1 MIRAN
6 YTPPTIAHAKCSAG
20 NGACCISLH
29 NLHQQE
35 CVHSDAFLNVITSL
49 RKQMNSKKLICASVL
64 VLLAAF
70 LGLAQDKNNGAIK
83 GKVRVERGSAAGV
96 AVILRQEDRE
106 IMRTT
111 TDKKGDFVLSRVNPG
126 IYGVT
131 LRKPGL
137 AVGSIEKIEVRAGQT
152 RALGDHLFLKIDEGS
167 IAFIKGSVF
176 SEGGRLVR
184 GVRVE
189 LAKIVD
195 ANSTQKLDAR
205 ITDEDGAFV
214 FRLPPEP
221 AKYRVTLK
229 AEGSEPVTKDV
240 EVESAAVYRVS
251 LTLKSN
257 PK

>member
-1 MIRAN
+1 
-6 YTPPTIAHAKCSAG
+6 
-20 NGACCISLH
+20 
-29 NLHQQE
+29 
-35 CVHSDAFLNVITSL
+35 
-49 RKQMNSKKLICASVL
+49 MNSKKLIWASTL
-64 VLLAAF
+64 VFLAGF
-70 LGLAQDKNNGAIK
+70 LCLAQDKNNGAIK
-83 GKVRVERGSAAGV
+83 GKVRVERGSAGGV

-111 TDKKGDFVLSRVNPG
+111 TDKKGDFVLSHVNPG

-167 IAFIKGSVF
+167 IVFIKGSVF
-176 SEGGRLVR
+176 SEGGRIVR

-189 LAKIVD
+189 LSKVVSE
-195 ANSTQKLDAR
+195 NSTQKLDAR

-214 FRLPPEP
+214 FRLPLEP

>member
-1 MIRAN
+1 
-6 YTPPTIAHAKCSAG
+6 
-20 NGACCISLH
+20 
-29 NLHQQE
+29 
-35 CVHSDAFLNVITSL
+35 
-49 RKQMNSKKLICASVL
+49 MNSKNLICAFALVVL
-64 VLLAAF
+64 TAF
-70 LGLAQDKNNGAIK
+70 GCLAQDKNTAAIK
-83 GKVRVERGSAAGV
+83 GKVRVEKGSAAGV

-106 IMRTT
+106 IMRTI
-111 TDKKGDFVLSRVNPG
+111 TDKRGDFIVARIAPG
-126 IYGVT
+126 VYGIT

-137 AVGSIEKIEVRAGQT
+137 AIGSIENIEVRAGQT

-176 SEGGRLVR
+176 NEGGRIVR

-189 LAKIVD
+189 LSKIID
-195 ANSTQKLDAR
+195 ENSTQKVDAR
-205 ITDEDGAFV
+205 VTDDDGLFV

-229 AEGSEPVTKDV
+229 AEGAETMTKDV

-251 LTLKSN
+251 LTWKPI

>member
-1 MIRAN
+1 
-6 YTPPTIAHAKCSAG
+6 
-20 NGACCISLH
+20 
-29 NLHQQE
+29 
-35 CVHSDAFLNVITSL
+35 
-49 RKQMNSKKLICASVL
+49 MNSKKLICASGL

-70 LGLAQDKNNGAIK
+70 LCLAQDKNNGAIK
-83 GKVRVERGSAAGV
+83 GKVRVERGSAGGV

-111 TDKKGDFVLSRVNPG
+111 TDKKGDFVLAHVNPG

-137 AVGSIEKIEVRAGQT
+137 AIGSIEKIEVRAGQT

-176 SEGGRLVR
+176 SEGGRIVR

-189 LAKIVD
+189 LSKIVD
-195 ANSTQKLDAR
+195 ESATQKLDAR

-229 AEGSEPVTKDV
+229 AEGFEPVMKDV
-240 EVESAAVYRVS
+240 EVDSAAVYRVS
-251 LTLKSN
+251 LTLNSI

>member
-1 MIRAN
+1 
-6 YTPPTIAHAKCSAG
+6 
-20 NGACCISLH
+20 
-29 NLHQQE
+29 
-35 CVHSDAFLNVITSL
+35 
-49 RKQMNSKKLICASVL
+49 MNSKKLICGSIL

-70 LGLAQDKNNGAIK
+70 LCLAQDKNNGAIK
-83 GKVRVERGSAAGV
+83 GKVRVERGSAGGV

-106 IMRTT
+106 IMRTI
-111 TDKKGDFVLSRVNPG
+111 TDKRGDFMLSHVNPG

-152 RALGDHLFLKIDEGS
+152 RGLGDHLFLKIDEGS

-176 SEGGRLVR
+176 SEGGRIVR

-189 LAKIVD
+189 LSEIVSD
-195 ANSTQKLDAR
+195 NSIQKLDAR

-214 FRLPPEP
+214 FLLPPEP

-229 AEGSEPVTKDV
+229 AEGSAPMTQDI
-240 EVESAAVYRVS
+240 EVESAVVYRVS

>member
-1 MIRAN
+1 M
-6 YTPPTIAHAKCSAG
+6 
-20 NGACCISLH
+20 
-29 NLHQQE
+29 
-35 CVHSDAFLNVITSL
+35 
-49 RKQMNSKKLICASVL
+49 
-64 VLLAAF
+64 
-70 LGLAQDKNNGAIK
+70 
-83 GKVRVERGSAAGV
+83 
-96 AVILRQEDRE
+96 ILRQEDRE